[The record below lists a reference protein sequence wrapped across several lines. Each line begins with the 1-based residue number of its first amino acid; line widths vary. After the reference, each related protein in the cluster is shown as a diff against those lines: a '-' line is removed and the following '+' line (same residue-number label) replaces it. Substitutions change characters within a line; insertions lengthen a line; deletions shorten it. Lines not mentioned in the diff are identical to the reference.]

1 MAQTRRAQILMDPEE
16 YDELAR
22 IAEARMVSV
31 AELIRRAVRVVYL
44 RSRDDRMATVERIAA
59 MDLPVDSWA
68 RMKSELEEAYDAG
81 LP

>member
-1 MAQTRRAQILMDPEE
+1 MAPTRRAQILMDPEE

-31 AELIRRAVRVVYL
+31 AELIRNAVRVVYL
-44 RSRDDRMATVERIAA
+44 RSRDDRLATVGRIVA
-59 MDLPVDSWA
+59 MDLPVEPWPRTKAEIED
-68 RMKSELEEAYDAG
+68 AYDAG

>member
-1 MAQTRRAQILMDPEE
+1 MAQTRRAQILMEPEE

-31 AELIRRAVRVVYL
+31 AELIRTAVRVVYL
-44 RSRDDRMATVERIAA
+44 RSGDDRTATVERIVA
-59 MDLPVDSWA
+59 MDLPVESWA
-68 RMKSELEEAYDAG
+68 QMKSEIEGAYDAG